1 MHEGS
6 LVFHNKLGRGLI
18 LCCSLYTLSSQKG
31 FQAKVRFKNGEIKS
45 FGESDKYITEF
56 LHHIKRR

>member
-6 LVFHNKLGRGLI
+6 LVFHNKLGRGLVVS
-18 LCCSLYTLSSQKG
+18 CSLFTLSKSKG
-31 FQAKVRFKNGEIKS
+31 FRAKVRFKNGEIKS
-45 FGESDKYITEF
+45 FGESNKFITDF